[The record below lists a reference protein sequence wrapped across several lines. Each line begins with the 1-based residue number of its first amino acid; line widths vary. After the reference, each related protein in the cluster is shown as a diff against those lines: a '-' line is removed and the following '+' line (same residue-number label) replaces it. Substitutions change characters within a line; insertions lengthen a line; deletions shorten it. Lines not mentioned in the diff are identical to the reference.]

1 MMASTPVMPV
11 MPRVADAKIRVLFI
25 QSRPVNTLFN
35 AETAVHAT
43 ILRHLDRGR
52 VEVHVACSPD
62 DVRGC
67 AAGAFQDLRDVR
79 FRATRF
85 FPSVTGR
92 SRADLVRQ
100 GPAVASSLMDLAG
113 LAAYVRRHR
122 IDVIHSA
129 AKPRDALYGLLI
141 ARLTGAKSVMHLHH
155 LYASWMSRTLKS
167 LVEHADGII
176 CVSPIVVDS
185 VKADGVREGKL
196 YSVFNGIEIDRW
208 SDALDGGPVRE
219 EYGIA
224 PEIPVIACVGRVVP
238 SKGQGDLIRALARIE
253 DRAPEYRL
261 LIVGEDDASA
271 DPQHGSYT
279 AELRA
284 LAAELHIERRV
295 IFAGWRRDV
304 NRVLAACD
312 LFALP
317 AVGEGFGLA
326 YVEAMAMR
334 RPVIGVTS
342 AATPYV
348 VEHGQTGLL
357 CEPGD
362 LDQLGEN
369 LLALLAN
376 PALRREM
383 GERGRRRV
391 EERFSAQ
398 RQAEEIEQVY
408 RRVLGR
414 G

>member
-1 MMASTPVMPV
+1 MAG
-11 MPRVADAKIRVLFI
+11 AQIRVLFI

-43 ILRHLDRGR
+43 ILRHLDRRR
-52 VEVHVACSPD
+52 VETHVACSPD
-62 DVRGC
+62 DAHVR
-67 AAGAFQDLRDVR
+67 AGAFRDLRDVR
-79 FRATRF
+79 FRPTHF

-92 SRADLVRQ
+92 SRADLIRQ
-100 GPAVASSLMDLAG
+100 GPAVASSVVDLAG
-113 LAAYVRRHR
+113 LVGYVRRHR

-129 AKPRDALYGLLI
+129 AKPRDALYGLL
-141 ARLTGAKSVMHLHH
+141 AAQLTGAKSVMHLHH
-155 LYASWMSRTLKS
+155 LYASWMSPTLKS

-176 CVSPIVVDS
+176 CVSPMVVDS
-185 VKADGVREGKL
+185 VRADGVRGDKL

-208 SDALDGGPVRE
+208 NDALDGESVRAD
-219 EYGIA
+219 YGIS
-224 PEIPVIACVGRVVP
+224 PDIPIIACVGRVVP
-238 SKGQGDLIRALARIE
+238 SKGQGDLIRALAAINS
-253 DRAPEYRL
+253 RAPEYRL

-284 LAAELHIERRV
+284 LAAQLHIESRV

-304 NRVLAACD
+304 DRVLAACD

-317 AVGEGFGLA
+317 AIGEGFGLA
-326 YVEAMAMR
+326 YVEAMAMQ
-334 RPVIGVTS
+334 RPVIAVTS
-342 AATPYV
+342 GATPYV

-357 CEPGD
+357 CKPGD

-369 LLALLAN
+369 LLALLSN
-376 PALRREM
+376 PVLRRDM

-391 EERFSAQ
+391 EECFSAQ
-398 RQAEEIEQVY
+398 RQAEEIERVY